1 MTIKQLSV
9 FVENKKGKLTAI
21 TKLLAENNI
30 DISALSLADTSD
42 FGVLRLIV
50 NDIDKAKSV
59 LKSAGITVKISEVLA
74 IVMNDH
80 AGACSEVLEMLSNND
95 ITVEYMYACAGRIS
109 GKALMITKVDNPEK
123 AQAVLAANGYGK
135 EQASDIY
142 RI

>member
-9 FVENKKGKLTAI
+9 FVENKKGRLTDI
-21 TKLLAENNI
+21 TKLLAQNSI

-50 NDIDKAKSV
+50 NDVDKAKSV
-59 LKSAGITVKISEVLA
+59 LNAAGIIVKITDVLA
-74 IVMNDH
+74 IVIDDH
-80 AGACSEVLEMLSNND
+80 PGSCSEVLQVMSDND
-95 ITVEYMYACAGRIS
+95 IAIEYMYACAGRKS
-109 GKALMITKVDNPEK
+109 GKALMIARADDPEK
-123 AQAVLAANGYGK
+123 AQQILSENGYGK